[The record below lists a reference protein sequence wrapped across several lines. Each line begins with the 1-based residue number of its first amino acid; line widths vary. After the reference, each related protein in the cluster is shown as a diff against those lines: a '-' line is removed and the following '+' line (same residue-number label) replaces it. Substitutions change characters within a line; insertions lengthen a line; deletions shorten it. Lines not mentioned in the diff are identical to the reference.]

1 MWFLAT
7 AKRVISGGSD
17 SFGMPSVAN
26 LGGKFWYHPTM
37 EESGQF
43 FSFFKLDFSKLIP
56 ENAVLLVTKPA

>member
-37 EESGQF
+37 PRWRN
-43 FSFFKLDFSKLIP
+43 LDDFSVFLSSIFS
-56 ENAVLLVTKPA
+56 N